1 MPERLAR
8 AKDCDVMA
16 ASGPV
21 ATCDICGGGVVEE
34 EQIHAA
40 LTLGGTMCPTPM
52 TFHRSCYEAA
62 QAMMGSTSDTLLC
75 EAPPDDERGREIERL
90 LDQILTSP
98 TD

>member
-1 MPERLAR
+1 
-8 AKDCDVMA
+8 
-16 ASGPV
+16 
-21 ATCDICGGGVVEE
+21 
-34 EQIHAA
+34 
-40 LTLGGTMCPTPM
+40 MCPTPM

-62 QAMMGSTSDTLLC
+62 QAMMGSASDTLLC